1 MYIPLYITLFS
12 RRCCTG
18 TDTATPCGSDDSA
31 LLVPCSLACVLLF
44 VGGCP
49 YHYVSDDS
57 ALLVPCSL
65 ACVLLFVGGCPY
77 HYVSDDWSLLVTVST
92 LFISTGL
99 HSTCVLLFVWGCPYH
114 YGNIMW
120 SYYLATAYCYF
131 LTIWYNMD
139 LFHSARCFYCHAN
152 NISFITGAPSCWVNV
167 IFEVIFVL
175 QEDVPI
181 ILLKF
186 GGLCGKRWSLFS
198 INIE

>member
-1 MYIPLYITLFS
+1 MLYWNWHSNTLWVWW
-12 RRCCTG
+12 
-18 TDTATPCGSDDSA
+18 
-31 LLVPCSLACVLLF
+31 L
-44 VGGCP
+44 
-49 YHYVSDDS
+49 

-120 SYYLATAYCYF
+120 SCYLATTYCYF
-131 LTIWYNMD
+131 LTIWHMD

>member
-18 TDTATPCGSDDSA
+18 TDTATPCG
-31 LLVPCSLACVLLF
+31 
-44 VGGCP
+44 
-49 YHYVSDDS
+49 SDDS

-120 SYYLATAYCYF
+120 SCYLATTYCYF
-131 LTIWYNMD
+131 LTIWHMD